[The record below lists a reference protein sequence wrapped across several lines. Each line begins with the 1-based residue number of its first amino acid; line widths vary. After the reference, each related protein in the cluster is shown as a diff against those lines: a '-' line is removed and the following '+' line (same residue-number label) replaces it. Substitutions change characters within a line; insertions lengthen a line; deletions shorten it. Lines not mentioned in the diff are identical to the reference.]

1 MYERGLKFTPID
13 IYESDAVRFKVT
25 DEGIRPPLNSIPGLG
40 TVAAQGI
47 QEGRK
52 DEKFMSIEDM
62 KIKSKIGA
70 SVIDILKNAGCLQG
84 MSQSNQIS
92 LFDM

>member
-1 MYERGLKFTPID
+1 MNQTQLNSKLPKT
-13 IYESDAVRFKVT
+13 
-25 DEGIRPPLNSIPGLG
+25 GIRPPLNSIPGLG

-52 DEKFMSIEDM
+52 NEKFMSIEDM

-70 SVIDILKNAGCLQG
+70 SVVEILKNAGCLQG
-84 MSQSNQIS
+84 MSESNQMS